1 MLRFI
6 AKRLLLALPTL
17 WAVLTLVFLLVRV
30 VPGDPT
36 IIVLGDQA
44 SPAAREALRQ
54 RLGLDKPLL
63 VQYGEFMVQIA
74 QGDLGR
80 SLVTNRPI
88 STDVAAVLPYTI
100 ELTLA
105 ALFIGSIIG
114 VPLGVVAAQRRDG
127 FVDWLARIVS
137 LAGLSFPAFVS
148 GILLLI
154 AFAVELRW
162 FPVISTVNTSDPL
175 ERLRALAL
183 PAINLGLIMVAYVTR
198 VTRSGMLKALSEDYV
213 RTARAKGLPSRLVVW
228 RHALRNVLIPVVTV
242 VGLYLG
248 VLIGN
253 AVLTEI
259 VFNRPGLGKLI
270 VVGAEP
276 ARLRAA
282 AGPDGGDRARDR
294 RRQHPDRPDLR
305 ARRSAGEDRMSAVA
319 SAPAAPVAIAAP
331 SAWKRATR
339 SGGLVIGI
347 VLVIAMVL
355 IAIWRLGSR
364 PSIPTTRTCYE
375 ARAAVRGAPVRHRRL
390 RPRRALA
397 RASGAPA
404 SRSSSARSRRSPAS
418 SSAR

>member
-154 AFAVELRW
+154 LFAVELFCLLVRW
-162 FPVISTVNTSDPL
+162 TVNSSVLPDP
-175 ERLRALAL
+175 
-183 PAINLGLIMVAYVTR
+183 P
-198 VTRSGMLKALSEDYV
+198 RSRSKQVS
-213 RTARAKGLPSRLVVW
+213 
-228 RHALRNVLIPVVTV
+228 H
-242 VGLYLG
+242 
-248 VLIGN
+248 
-253 AVLTEI
+253 TE
-259 VFNRPGLGKLI
+259 
-270 VVGAEP
+270 
-276 ARLRAA
+276 
-282 AGPDGGDRARDR
+282 
-294 RRQHPDRPDLR
+294 
-305 ARRSAGEDRMSAVA
+305 
-319 SAPAAPVAIAAP
+319 
-331 SAWKRATR
+331 
-339 SGGLVIGI
+339 
-347 VLVIAMVL
+347 
-355 IAIWRLGSR
+355 
-364 PSIPTTRTCYE
+364 PTTVE
-375 ARAAVRGAPVRHRRL
+375 
-390 RPRRALA
+390 
-397 RASGAPA
+397 
-404 SRSSSARSRRSPAS
+404 
-418 SSAR
+418 